1 MEAVVNIALFG
12 AVAVGVLEII
22 DWILPERQKQ
32 KISDASLLTW
42 NWLDDNRALDYL
54 RKFKNY
60 KDQVKIS
67 AAIQGMITAGIAAVA
82 TYAYFY
88 GNESER
94 QLFWFGVGVVAAA
107 PLVIWVA
114 HPKILAWITNGK
126 NSVEYFMRSTVSVLP
141 VLLIM
146 FLFESQIKHFF
157 PEHAQL
163 TEAPAAPLQ
172 SALVGAFVSFSSV
185 ILYFWYI
192 NIALALFW
200 LLSLVTFSPPPS
212 PCAIIARGRRA
223 AWEAAVRH
231 FTVLLV
237 LTGALA
243 AGAPSLAN
251 DLTLPKTAADAL
263 KAACAKAGGK
273 YSEGDNIYGCGTDC
287 AGKPG
292 TDCTVTCM
300 AGKRCTAQVIGGRRP
315 RSVADAL
322 TKPGRH

>member
-1 MEAVVNIALFG
+1 MG
-12 AVAVGVLEII
+12 
-22 DWILPERQKQ
+22 
-32 KISDASLLTW
+32 
-42 NWLDDNRALDYL
+42 
-54 RKFKNY
+54 
-60 KDQVKIS
+60 
-67 AAIQGMITAGIAAVA
+67 
-82 TYAYFY
+82 
-88 GNESER
+88 
-94 QLFWFGVGVVAAA
+94 
-107 PLVIWVA
+107 
-114 HPKILAWITNGK
+114 
-126 NSVEYFMRSTVSVLP
+126 
-141 VLLIM
+141 
-146 FLFESQIKHFF
+146 
-157 PEHAQL
+157 
-163 TEAPAAPLQ
+163 
-172 SALVGAFVSFSSV
+172 
-185 ILYFWYI
+185 
-192 NIALALFW
+192 
-200 LLSLVTFSPPPS
+200 
-212 PCAIIARGRRA
+212 
-223 AWEAAVRH
+223 AAVRH